1 MTPIASLRRFVR
13 TVLQRQQERW
23 SQRPGPILLAGT
35 ALTAVLIGVMVA
47 SPRTLRS
54 TYSYKVGDY
63 ATATVRAPFDLSILD
78 GDATARL
85 RDEAARS
92 VIPVAAFD
100 PAPATAV
107 PARIAEVFAQAR
119 KRVAEADATRSVTA
133 AELAKLGSAARRRMQ
148 AARAHAADE
157 AVKAAVQEILPGVE
171 RQFAIAL
178 TDEERRVLTESRFGH
193 VVEDGLVALVREA
206 YARPIVRDA
215 RKLREAADRACQ
227 PGQTPRVALRTGSAL
242 AERVLPDAAVL
253 DDVPG
258 AAARMRARAS
268 HLLPNLPPPD
278 RAALVGLAS
287 RLIVPDTMYDEAA
300 TNQQRAQAS
309 ADVLPVTL
317 QFRRNQLIVDE
328 GREVTHEARLALEHL
343 QQQALP
349 QAFIR
354 RAAGTAVIAWAML
367 AAMLWLPSRV
377 GLGGVPLRDAAF
389 ALSALVGASA
399 ACWGWLSLADG
410 LAAVAPGVSR
420 TALVLLFPVTAV
432 PMLAGLVLS
441 RRVFLGLCA
450 AVAISAGS
458 LANLGILFTAHT
470 FAVGLVAGQLVV
482 PCLQRSCIIR
492 AGGASGLVALVT
504 GLSTVLLSGASVGT
518 VEALASAAAAGA
530 GAAMGGFV
538 ALALSRPVEWLFGYS
553 SKLGLAEWLSYDH
566 PLLRRFMEQAPGT
579 FQHSVSTALLAQ
591 AAADAIGADA
601 LMVRVGAL
609 YHDVGKM
616 NAPQYFMENQRLSS
630 PHDRIEPRDSA
641 RVILAHVDQGVK
653 LLGRYHMGGRIVDF
667 VREHHGTT
675 TVASFLQ
682 KATVAGSQ
690 PDIED
695 YRYPGPRPRSRET
708 AVLMIADR
716 IEAMAR
722 ARGPAPE
729 SEFRAIVSRA
739 LDELLS
745 DGQFDDAPL
754 TLRDLA
760 RLQPAFV
767 TALVNLYHT
776 RDTYPDVPRSADV
789 LPIPGGHNRDVVKLR
804 SAGGRRPR

>member
-1 MTPIASLRRFVR
+1 V
-13 TVLQRQQERW
+13 
-23 SQRPGPILLAGT
+23 
-35 ALTAVLIGVMVA
+35 TAVLIGVMVA

-54 TYSYKVGDY
+54 TYGYKAGDY

-78 GDATARL
+78 GEATARL
-85 RDEAARS
+85 RDEAARF

-107 PARIAEVFAQAR
+107 SARIAEVFGQAR
-119 KRVAEADATRSVTA
+119 KRVAEADATRAVPDE
-133 AELAKLGSAARRRMQ
+133 ELAKLGSSARRRMQ
-148 AARAHAADE
+148 ETRAHEADE
-157 AVKAAVQEILPGVE
+157 AVRAAVQELLPGVE
-171 RQFAIAL
+171 RQLAIAL
-178 TDEERRVLTESRFGH
+178 ADEERRVLTESRFEGAI
-193 VVEDGLVALVREA
+193 EDGLVALVKEA
-206 YARPIVRDA
+206 HGRPIVRDS
-215 RKLREAADRACQ
+215 RTLREAADRACR
-227 PGQTPRVALRTGSAL
+227 PGQAPRVVLRTGSAL
-242 AERVLPDAAVL
+242 TDRVLPDAALL

-268 HLLPNLPPPD
+268 RLLPNLPPAD

-287 RLIVPDTMYDEAA
+287 RLIVPDTTYDEAA
-300 TNQQRAQAS
+300 TSRRRAQAS
-309 ADVLPVTL
+309 ANVLPITL

-328 GREVTHEARLALEHL
+328 GREVTHEALLALEYL

-349 QAFIR
+349 QAFLR

-367 AAMLWLPSRV
+367 AAMLWLPLRV

-410 LAAVAPGVSR
+410 LATVAPGVSR

-441 RRVFLGLCA
+441 RRAFLGLCA
-450 AVAISAGS
+450 AIAISAGS
-458 LANLGILFTAHT
+458 LVNLGILFTAHT

-482 PCLQRSCIIR
+482 PCRRRSCIIR
-492 AGGASGLVALVT
+492 AGGASALVALVT
-504 GLSTVLLSGASVGT
+504 GLSVALLSGASVGT
-518 VEALASAAAAGA
+518 VEALASAAAACA

-553 SKLGLAEWLSYDH
+553 STLGLVEWLSYDH
-566 PLLRRFMEQAPGT
+566 PLIGRFMERAPGT
-579 FQHSVSTALLAQ
+579 FQHSVSTAFLAQ

-601 LMVRVGAL
+601 LLVRVGAL

-616 NAPQYFMENQRLSS
+616 DAPQYFMENQRLAS

-641 RVILAHVDQGVK
+641 RVILAHVEEGVK
-653 LLGRYHMGGRIVDF
+653 LLGRYHVGGRIADF

-675 TVASFLQ
+675 TVVSFLQ
-682 KATVAGSQ
+682 KATIAGSQ

-722 ARGPAPE
+722 ARGAASE
-729 SEFRAIVSRA
+729 SEFRAIASRA
-739 LDELLS
+739 LDELLA
-745 DGQFDDAPL
+745 DGQLDDSTL

-767 TALVNLYHT
+767 TALANLYHT
-776 RDTYPDVPRSADV
+776 RDTYPDVPRPADV
-789 LPIPGGHNRDVVKLR
+789 LPLPGGQNRDVARLR
-804 SAGGRRPR
+804 RAGGGSPHRVQRAADDF